1 MDKMR
6 RNKRNGIKKV
16 KRKKKVKCRTVD
28 VEGRQENWDL
38 KKRSIIAIRFSCLEA
53 KGNGWPYK
61 WRNTWKLSY
70 PIRRENSFLINELH
84 SILPL
89 CVPEASLR
97 LHLVTEEDGMRKC
110 INIAPILN
118 FSSIICR
125 THRILESFL
134 E

>member
-6 RNKRNGIKKV
+6 GNKSKKMKV
-16 KRKKKVKCRTVD
+16 KKKGKMSDSRRR
-28 VEGRQENWDL
+28 EGRQENWDL

-89 CVPEASLR
+89 CVPVCESQPPSSEWR
-97 LHLVTEEDGMRKC
+97 RWNEKVHKYCTDF
-110 INIAPILN
+110 N
-118 FSSIICR
+118 FSSKICPIYS
-125 THRILESFL
+125 RILELFL